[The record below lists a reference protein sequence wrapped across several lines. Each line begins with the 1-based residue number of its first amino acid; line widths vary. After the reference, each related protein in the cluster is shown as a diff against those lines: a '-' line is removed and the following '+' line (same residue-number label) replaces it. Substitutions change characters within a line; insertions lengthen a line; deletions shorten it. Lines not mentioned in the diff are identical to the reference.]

1 MVAPRGPVTGF
12 AQAQRALQETTP
24 APDDIR
30 AAWERALGDLCGWAW
45 TAAMEDVLDSSRGRP
60 WPPARIVLVPVG
72 DLGLVPWHAARRP
85 VAGGDLRYACQDAV
99 ISYAASA
106 RQFTEACRHRHRPWR
121 SAAAL
126 VRVPGSRLFFAS
138 REVQESTGA
147 TTRTAPCS
155 AAIAG
160 HEPRRTMSGTC
171 CPGSERPVFRSC
183 TWDVTRSRVRPV
195 DGRLLL
201 EDGETLSMRDIL
213 LQARAR
219 PPGIPGCLVVLAAC
233 GSDLTGGHHD
243 EALTLATSFLAAGAV
258 GAVGTR
264 WPVDDL
270 PTLAFMTMFHHYLNS
285 GTTIPRPRCV
295 LLRHGC

>member
-1 MVAPRGPVTGF
+1 
-12 AQAQRALQETTP
+12 
-24 APDDIR
+24 
-30 AAWERALGDLCGWAW
+30 
-45 TAAMEDVLDSSRGRP
+45 MEDVLGSIADGPGRK
-60 WPPARIVLVPVG
+60 ARIVLVPVS

-85 VAGGDLRYACQDAV
+85 VAGGDLRHACQDAV

-121 SAAAL
+121 SAAAM
-126 VRVPGSRLFFAS
+126 VRVSGSRLFFAS
-138 REVQESTGA
+138 REVQEIHRRHYREGTLLGGDGRSARASADNVRDLLPRLGA
-147 TTRTAPCS
+147 AGVSLLHLGCHAEPAP
-155 AAIAG
+155 
-160 HEPRRTMSGTC
+160 
-171 CPGSERPVFRSC
+171 
-183 TWDVTRSRVRPV
+183 RPV

-201 EDGETLSMRDIL
+201 EEGETLSMRDIL

-219 PPGIPGCLVVLAAC
+219 PPGTPGCLVVLAAC

-264 WPVDDL
+264 WPVADL

-285 GTTIPRPRCV
+285 GYDNPSTA
-295 LLRHGC
+295 LRATQSWMLNPDRSFPGDFHPKIAEMARMIDLTKAECWAAFTYQGQ